1 MDIKRTESEHKRIS
15 SRKRR
20 GISFK
25 THLQHVEDLAVRA
38 PKRLDTGQEDAINLK
53 EIIKVER

>member
-38 PKRLDTGQEDAINLK
+38 PQTAWHGQEDAINLK
-53 EIIKVER
+53 EIIKVDR